1 MKINFF
7 NTLHL
12 SSFPILISIFVRVLF
27 FILLLCLKFK
37 YNLMYFLL
45 YMFLFVFFIWL
56 KDIFL
61 EGVIGMHTSFMIRRI
76 KVVFYFFLLR
86 ELMLFFSMFWF
97 LFDRVLVPIRDLGEI
112 WVPIGLEVVDPIGIP
127 FLNSLILL
135 RSAVTLT
142 WSHYNF
148 LLNKETKVSFLITL
162 FLGLVFLIIQ
172 LSEYIINSFSIRDS
186 VYGSIFFMITGFH
199 GAHVFLGLLF
209 LNLNYLRLKKGYFRV
224 NHHLSF
230 EFSIIYWHFVDV
242 IWLFLYVFLYWWSL

>member
-1 MKINFF
+1 
-7 NTLHL
+7 
-12 SSFPILISIFVRVLF
+12 
-27 FILLLCLKFK
+27 
-37 YNLMYFLL
+37 
-45 YMFLFVFFIWL
+45 
-56 KDIFL
+56 
-61 EGVIGMHTSFMIRRI
+61 
-76 KVVFYFFLLR
+76 
-86 ELMLFFSMFWF
+86 
-97 LFDRVLVPIRDLGEI
+97 
-112 WVPIGLEVVDPIGIP
+112 
-127 FLNSLILL
+127 LNSLILL

-148 LLNKETKVSFLITL
+148 LLRKETKVSFLITL
-162 FLGLVFLIIQ
+162 FLGLVFLIVQ
-172 LSEYIINSFSIRDS
+172 LSEYRISGFSIRDS